1 MTVQYSIVV
10 LISVSYIPQN
20 KIGAE
25 LRLSILRLRQFQQ
38 SQSNIANFVMSSIE
52 TKNTSSK
59 EVTATTTCTTTTSNN
74 ASIAKKALLATN
86 FFVETNRMESF
97 VAVYYITYAGWNSVM
112 IGIISVVMNITMIVF
127 QTPAGDF
134 LDKTPYKKLVMA
146 TAVLTAAVTTTCV
159 VWTDSF
165 WIVLTAKI
173 IEGCASTIFLPGLM
187 TLLLGL
193 CLTEAEVPAVI
204 AQTEVSNK
212 VGSVFFTL
220 GCGLI
225 TYFLY
230 PNITSMF
237 YLLGA
242 GGLLAAL
249 SICIIPSAAIDFD
262 RARNLSKPVD
272 KINGIADTKK
282 EHMSQL
288 EVIDI
293 SNEQSGSIREVLE
306 LIDISN
312 KGYEFKDQDLDD
324 KANTFAMTASSCSSS
339 SSTTEVG
346 TGPVAATEALSPTRY
361 LDLLKDKYIVALA
374 VTTFLYHLA
383 NALVTPLVAQ
393 YVSIIGDERESMVFV
408 SAIMLVFYFVQGI
421 TAQWMVTATTKYD
434 HKKLLIVGFT
444 ISIIRGIV
452 LTLLVNYWNN
462 KYALTATE
470 ILDGVAAGIF
480 DTMIPI
486 IVGTMTVG
494 SGRFGFVY
502 GFIITMWRL
511 GHGFSVLVGES
522 IVHAMGYDTVFLI
535 QSGIGSIALFVLIV
549 FVRVDDKKTGNAA
562 TKREPNTTHN
572 TQDDNNV

>member
-1 MTVQYSIVV
+1 
-10 LISVSYIPQN
+10 
-20 KIGAE
+20 
-25 LRLSILRLRQFQQ
+25 
-38 SQSNIANFVMSSIE
+38 MSSIE

-408 SAIMLVFYFVQGI
+408 SAIMLVFYFSQGI
-421 TAQWMVTATTKYD
+421 TAQWMVTATMKYD
-434 HKKLLIVGFT
+434 HKKLLIAGFT
-444 ISIIRGIV
+444 IPIIRGIV

-462 KYALTATE
+462 KYALTATQ

-486 IVGTMTVG
+486 VVGTMTAG

-511 GHGFSVLVGES
+511 GHGFLVLVGES
-522 IVHAMGYDTVFLI
+522 IVHAIGYNTVFLI
-535 QSGIGSIALFVLIV
+535 QDGIGIIALLVLIV
-549 FVRVDDKKTGNAA
+549 FVRFDDKKNGKAV

-572 TQDDNNV
+572 NTQDEI